1 MKTLSNAIS
10 NRLTG
15 LGSVLVAGI
24 LLSTLA
30 PVFAAPITAR
40 KADSF
45 VDSIGVNI
53 HLGYEGGV
61 YGDFS
66 SVKTRLQEMGIRHTR
81 DGFEHPSFKQY
92 IKNRH
97 NDLGRSGIKGTFIA
111 GGGLSPAQILQ
122 SADLMPDAVEAIEG
136 QNEILNIYVGW
147 DQAKRDA
154 ARQYQIDLFN
164 AAKAS
169 STWRNTPVLGPTC
182 VGNNA
187 YQALGNL
194 SAYMDYGNGHIY
206 PLGPAPAVPESGYF
220 NEMIGVNYVSPGKQ
234 IFGTETGY
242 TTGTSDSGNQR
253 VSPAAAGK
261 YAPRL
266 YLENFNRGILRSYW
280 YELADQGTD
289 GSQESTFGL
298 VNRSFAYKPQGTA
311 IRNLTT
317 LLKDATFNT
326 TTRQWVSPAFTA
338 GSLDYTLSGNTAN
351 VHSTL
356 LQKSNGKF
364 YLCLWQEINSYNTAN
379 NVEADINNPD
389 VPVTLTLNTPIA
401 SAVSYWPTNSTTSIS
416 LTIFNNTISLSVP
429 DQVLIVELTPV
440 TSTQTTNLTPTGDTF
455 VRDGSYA
462 GTANSSATTMT
473 AKNVTSGSGY
483 TRWSYI
489 KFDTTG
495 LGTISSAKVRLYGNL
510 STTLNPNV
518 DVSVYGQQFTS
529 SSPEWSEST
538 LTWNNKTLPL
548 STALATKTVTGTGQT
563 FYEWDVTAF
572 AQSEASAGR
581 RKFGLVFKAIQANI
595 DPIVVFNTKEA
606 ATNKPVLVVQSG

>member
-1 MKTLSNAIS
+1 MTIS
-10 NRLTG
+10 NHSSSLK
-15 LGSVLVAGI
+15 SVLLAGA
-24 LLSTLA
+24 LLTTLA
-30 PVFAAPITAR
+30 PAFAAPVTAK

-53 HLGYEGGV
+53 HLGYDGGV
-61 YGDFS
+61 YSDFT

-81 DGFEHPSFKQY
+81 DGFEDARYKRY
-92 IKNRH
+92 IKDRH
-97 NDLGRSGIKGTFIA
+97 NDLGRSGIKGTFLA
-111 GGGLSPAQILQ
+111 GNGLTPTQVLQ
-122 SADLMPDAVEAIEG
+122 SANLMTDAVEAIEG

-147 DQAKRDA
+147 NQAKRDA

-164 AAKAS
+164 TVNAS
-169 STWRNTPVLGPTC
+169 SIWQNTPVLGPTC

-187 YQALGNL
+187 YKALGDL
-194 SAYMDYGNGHIY
+194 SAYMDYGNAHIY

-220 NEMIGVNYVSPGKQ
+220 NGLIGANYVAPGKQ
-234 IFGTETGY
+234 IYGTETGY

-266 YLENFNRGILRSYW
+266 YLENFNRGILRSFW
-280 YELADQGTD
+280 YELADQGTN

-298 VNRSFAYKPQGTA
+298 VDRSFAYKPQGTA
-311 IRNLTT
+311 VRNLTT
-317 LLKDATFNT
+317 LLAEATFDT
-326 TTRQWVSPAFTA
+326 TARQWVSPAFTA
-338 GSLDYTLSGNTAN
+338 GSLDYTLSGTTAN

-364 YLCLWQEINSYNTAN
+364 YLCLWQEVNSYNINTEAN
-379 NVEADINNPD
+379 IDNAD
-389 VPVTLTLNTPIA
+389 VAVTLNLNTPIA
-401 SAVSYWPTNSTTSIS
+401 SAVSYRPTSGTTATT
-416 LTIFNNTISLSVP
+416 LTISNNTISLSVP
-429 DQVLIVELTPV
+429 DQVLIVELTPGA
-440 TSTQTTNLTPTGDTF
+440 TPPLQTTNLTPTGDTF

-462 GTANSSATTMT
+462 GTANGSATTMT

-483 TRWSYI
+483 TRWSYV

-529 SSPEWSEST
+529 SSPEWSENT

-595 DPIVVFNTKEA
+595 DPVVVFNTKEA
-606 ATNKPVLVVQSG
+606 STNTPVLIVQSS